1 MSGHVLFW
9 VEIFFRAAF
18 PFVGFLSAN
27 PLPGIKASMKIIIRL
42 EVVIG
47 INDKAGCYTVFAE
60 DFGKGDVI
68 FAEGLPF
75 GLWKDASS
83 GVIYPSA
90 RDGRQA
96 LCRGIC
102 E

>member
-1 MSGHVLFW
+1 MLFG
-9 VEIFFRAAF
+9 VEIFFQAAF
-18 PFVGFLSAN
+18 PSIGFLSAN
-27 PLPGIKASMKIIIRL
+27 PLPGIKAAMKIIIRL

-47 INDKAGCYTVFAE
+47 INDKAGCDFMFAE

-75 GLWKDASS
+75 SLWKDTSS

-90 RDGRQA
+90 RDGGQA
-96 LCRGIC
+96 LCRGVC
-102 E
+102 K